1 MYGKRA
7 ETEQKIVLQITSLKT
22 KGNTDQQI
30 KVNKVLTNMDPI
42 NKETRVTF
50 VVLKMGNCEFVEN

>member
-1 MYGKRA
+1 MVI

-30 KVNKVLTNMDPI
+30 EVNKVLTKMDPKY
-42 NKETRVTF
+42 KETRVTF

>member
-1 MYGKRA
+1 MYGKSA

-30 KVNKVLTNMDPI
+30 EVNKVLTKMDPKH
-42 NKETRVTF
+42 KETRVTF
-50 VVLKMGNCEFVEN
+50 VIFKMGTNE